1 MPKRISKKEKDAILE
16 KYVAAY
22 GCSWKEAEELYNFDT
37 KYTDSDKD
45 TKEYLTEHF
54 GMKESDVA
62 DMFYKIPKL
71 LNKKATVSKEVT
83 ARTKADQTSRVDY
96 IRSQIEKDYKFLFG
110 EPTEVTDN
118 TLAYVAP
125 ETGLPITI
133 KIAKH
138 KTQKVV
144 TKQIKRRRVEKDAEG
159 NPVPTAASETEL
171 RVMALENILRSNS
184 DLFPVLSVAG
194 AHFGYVIQNAKY
206 PFGSVRITHHKK

>member
-1 MPKRISKKEKDAILE
+1 MPKKLTKEEKDAILE
-16 KYVAAY
+16 KYVKAY
-22 GCSWKEAEELYNFDT
+22 GCSWKEAEELYIFDT

-45 TKEYLTEHF
+45 TKEYLTQHF

-62 DMFYKIPKL
+62 DMFYKLPKL
-71 LNKKATVSKEVT
+71 MNKKTVSKEVT
-83 ARTKADQTSRVDY
+83 ARTKADQTSRADY
-96 IRSQIEKDYKFLFG
+96 IRSRIEQDYKFLFG
-110 EPTEVTDN
+110 EPTEVTDS
-118 TLAYVAP
+118 TLTYVAP

-144 TKQIKRRRVEKDAEG
+144 TKQVKRRSMKKDAEG
-159 NPVPTAASETEL
+159 NPVPTAASDTEL

-184 DLFPVLSVAG
+184 ELFPVLAVAG
-194 AHFGYVIQNAKY
+194 AQFGYVIQNAKY

>member
-1 MPKRISKKEKDAILE
+1 MPKKLTKEEKDAILE
-16 KYVAAY
+16 KYVKAY
-22 GCSWKEAEELYNFDT
+22 GCSWKEAEELYIFDT

-45 TKEYLTEHF
+45 TREYLTQHF

-62 DMFYKIPKL
+62 DMFYKLPKL
-71 LNKKATVSKEVT
+71 MNKKTVSKEVT
-83 ARTKADQTSRVDY
+83 ARTKADQTSRADY
-96 IRSQIEKDYKFLFG
+96 IRSQIEQDYKFLFG
-110 EPTEVTDN
+110 EPTEVTDS
-118 TLAYVAP
+118 TLTYVAP

-144 TKQIKRRRVEKDAEG
+144 TKQVKRRSMKKDAEG
-159 NPVPTAASETEL
+159 NPVPTAASDTEL

-184 DLFPVLSVAG
+184 ELFPVLAVAG
-194 AHFGYVIQNAKY
+194 AQFGYVIQNAKY

>member
-1 MPKRISKKEKDAILE
+1 MPKKLTKEEKDAILE
-16 KYVAAY
+16 KYVKAY
-22 GCSWKEAEELYNFDT
+22 GCSWKEAEELYIFDT

-45 TKEYLTEHF
+45 TKEYLTQHF

-62 DMFYKIPKL
+62 DMFYKLPKL
-71 LNKKATVSKEVT
+71 MNKKTVSKEVT
-83 ARTKADQTSRVDY
+83 ARTKADQTSRADY
-96 IRSQIEKDYKFLFG
+96 IRSQIEQDYKFLFG
-110 EPTEVTDN
+110 EPTEVTDS
-118 TLAYVAP
+118 TLTYVAP

-144 TKQIKRRRVEKDAEG
+144 TKQVKRRSMKKDAEG
-159 NPVPTAASETEL
+159 NPVPTAASDTEL

-184 DLFPVLSVAG
+184 ELFPVLAVAG
-194 AHFGYVIQNAKY
+194 AQFGYVIQNAKY

>member
-1 MPKRISKKEKDAILE
+1 MPKKLTKEEKDAILE
-16 KYVAAY
+16 KYVKAY
-22 GCSWKEAEELYNFDT
+22 GCSWKEAEELYIFDT

-45 TKEYLTEHF
+45 TKEYLTQHF

-62 DMFYKIPKL
+62 DMFYKLPKL
-71 LNKKATVSKEVT
+71 MNKKTVSKEVT
-83 ARTKADQTSRVDY
+83 ARTKADQTSRADY
-96 IRSQIEKDYKFLFG
+96 IRSQIEQDYKFLFG
-110 EPTEVTDN
+110 EPTEVTDS
-118 TLAYVAP
+118 TLTYVAP

-144 TKQIKRRRVEKDAEG
+144 TKQVKRRTMKKDAEG
-159 NPVPTAASETEL
+159 NPVPTAASDTEL

-184 DLFPVLSVAG
+184 ELFPVLAVAG
-194 AHFGYVIQNAKY
+194 AQFGYVIQNAKY

>member
-1 MPKRISKKEKDAILE
+1 MPKKPTKEEKDAILE
-16 KYVAAY
+16 KYVNAY
-22 GCSWKEAEELYNFDT
+22 GCSWKEAEELYIFDT

-45 TKEYLTEHF
+45 TKEYLTQHF

-62 DMFYKIPKL
+62 DMFYKLPKL
-71 LNKKATVSKEVT
+71 MNKKTVSKEVT
-83 ARTKADQTSRVDY
+83 ARTKADQTSRADY
-96 IRSQIEKDYKFLFG
+96 IRSQIEQNYKFLFG

-118 TLAYVAP
+118 ILTYAAP

-144 TKQIKRRRVEKDAEG
+144 TKQVKRRSMKKDAEG
-159 NPVPTAASETEL
+159 NPVPTAASDTEL

-184 DLFPVLSVAG
+184 ELFPVLAVAG
-194 AHFGYVIQNAKY
+194 AQFGYVIQNAKY

>member
-1 MPKRISKKEKDAILE
+1 MPKKLTREEKDAILE
-16 KYVAAY
+16 KYVKAY
-22 GCSWKEAEELYNFDT
+22 GCSWKEAEELYIFDT

-45 TKEYLTEHF
+45 TKEYLTQHF

-62 DMFYKIPKL
+62 DMFYKLPKL
-71 LNKKATVSKEVT
+71 MNKKTVSKEVT
-83 ARTKADQTSRVDY
+83 ARTKADQTSRADY
-96 IRSQIEKDYKFLFG
+96 IRGQIEQDYKFLFG
-110 EPTEVTDN
+110 EPTEVTDS
-118 TLAYVAP
+118 TLTYVAP

-144 TKQIKRRRVEKDAEG
+144 TKQVKRRNAKKDAEG
-159 NPVPTAASETEL
+159 NPVPTAASDTEL

-184 DLFPVLSVAG
+184 ELFPVLAVAG
-194 AHFGYVIQNAKY
+194 AQFGYVIQNAKY

>member
-1 MPKRISKKEKDAILE
+1 MPKKLTREEKDAILE
-16 KYVAAY
+16 KYVKAY
-22 GCSWKEAEELYNFDT
+22 GCSWKEAEELYIFDT

-45 TKEYLTEHF
+45 TKEYLTQHF

-62 DMFYKIPKL
+62 DMFYKLPKL
-71 LNKKATVSKEVT
+71 MNKKTVSKEVT
-83 ARTKADQTSRVDY
+83 ARTKADQTSRADY
-96 IRSQIEKDYKFLFG
+96 IRSQIEQDYKFLFG
-110 EPTEVTDN
+110 EPTEVTDSAL
-118 TLAYVAP
+118 TYVAP

-144 TKQIKRRRVEKDAEG
+144 TKQVKRRNAKKDAEG
-159 NPVPTAASETEL
+159 NPVPTAASDTEL

-184 DLFPVLSVAG
+184 ELFPVLAVAG
-194 AHFGYVIQNAKY
+194 AQFGYVIQNAKY

>member
-1 MPKRISKKEKDAILE
+1 MPKKLTKEEKDAILE
-16 KYVAAY
+16 KYVKAY
-22 GCSWKEAEELYNFDT
+22 GCSWKEAEELYIFDT

-45 TKEYLTEHF
+45 TKEYLTQHF

-62 DMFYKIPKL
+62 DMFYKLPKL
-71 LNKKATVSKEVT
+71 MNKKTVSKEVT
-83 ARTKADQTSRVDY
+83 ARTKADQTSRADY
-96 IRSQIEKDYKFLFG
+96 IRSQIEQDYKFLFG
-110 EPTEVTDN
+110 EPAEVTDS
-118 TLAYVAP
+118 TLTYVAP

-144 TKQIKRRRVEKDAEG
+144 TKQVKRRSMKKDAEG
-159 NPVPTAASETEL
+159 NPVPTAASDTEL

-184 DLFPVLSVAG
+184 ELFPVLAVAG
-194 AHFGYVIQNAKY
+194 AQFGYVIQNAKY

>member
-1 MPKRISKKEKDAILE
+1 MPKKPTREEKDAILE
-16 KYVAAY
+16 KYVNAY
-22 GCSWKEAEELYNFDT
+22 GCSWKEAEELYIFDT

-54 GMKESDVA
+54 GMEESDVA

-71 LNKKATVSKEVT
+71 MNKKTVSKEVT
-83 ARTKADQTSRVDY
+83 ARTRADQTSRADY
-96 IRSQIEKDYKFLFG
+96 IRSKIEQGYKFLFG
-110 EPTEVTDN
+110 EPTEITDN
-118 TLAYVAP
+118 TLTYVAP

-144 TKQIKRRRVEKDAEG
+144 TKQVKRRNVAKDAEG
-159 NPVPTAASETEL
+159 NPVPTAASDTEL

-184 DLFPVLSVAG
+184 ELFPVLSVAG
-194 AHFGYVIQNAKY
+194 AQFGYVIQNAKY

>member
-1 MPKRISKKEKDAILE
+1 MPKKLTREEKDAILE
-16 KYVAAY
+16 KYVKAY
-22 GCSWKEAEELYNFDT
+22 GCSWKEAEELYIFDT

-45 TKEYLTEHF
+45 TKEYLTQHF

-62 DMFYKIPKL
+62 DMFYKLPKL
-71 LNKKATVSKEVT
+71 MNKKTVSKEVT
-83 ARTKADQTSRVDY
+83 ARTKADQTSRADY
-96 IRSQIEKDYKFLFG
+96 IRSQIEQDYKFLFG
-110 EPTEVTDN
+110 EPTEVTDS
-118 TLAYVAP
+118 TLTYVAP

-144 TKQIKRRRVEKDAEG
+144 TKQVKRRSMKKDAEG
-159 NPVPTAASETEL
+159 NPVPTAASDTEL

-184 DLFPVLSVAG
+184 ELFPVLAVAG
-194 AHFGYVIQNAKY
+194 AQFGYVIQNAKY